1 MELAVLSET
10 GESDVRITRLVGEV
24 DLHSAAELSTKLNS
38 VIAADPKVVLDL
50 DEVGFLDS
58 TGLGALVSARTN
70 ATEHGGDLVLVCTQQ
85 RLLKL
90 FAITGLQSVFQF
102 HDSVAAAVEALSG

>member
-10 GESDVRITRLVGEV
+10 GDGRVRITRLIGEV
-24 DLHSAAELSTKLNS
+24 DLHSAAELSAKLNS
-38 VIAADPKVVLDL
+38 VIASDPKVVLDL

-70 ATEHGGDLVLVCTQQ
+70 AVERGGDLVLVCTQQ

-90 FAITGLQSVFQF
+90 FAITGLQNVFQF
-102 HDSVAAAVEALSG
+102 HESVAAAVSAFSG

>member
-10 GESDVRITRLVGEV
+10 GDSDVRVTRLIGEV
-24 DLHSAAELSTKLNS
+24 DLHSAAELSTKLND
-38 VIAADPKVVLDL
+38 VIANDPKVVLDL

-58 TGLGALVSARTN
+58 TGLGALVAARTN
-70 ATEHGGDLVLVCTQQ
+70 ATDRGGDLVLVCTQQ

-102 HDSVAAAVEALSG
+102 HEDVASAVNAFTA